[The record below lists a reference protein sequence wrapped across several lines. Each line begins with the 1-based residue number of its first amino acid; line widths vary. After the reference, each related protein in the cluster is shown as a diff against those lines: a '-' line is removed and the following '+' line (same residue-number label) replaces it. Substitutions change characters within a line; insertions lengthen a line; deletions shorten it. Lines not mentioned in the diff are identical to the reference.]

1 MPEYYEI
8 KVRGHLEPAWSSW
21 FAGLEVVPE
30 GEDVTLLRG
39 LLPDQS
45 ALFGLI
51 DRIRDLNLRLV
62 SMIHCPARQPE
73 RNRE

>member
-39 LLPDQS
+39 LLPD
-45 ALFGLI
+45 
-51 DRIRDLNLRLV
+51 
-62 SMIHCPARQPE
+62 
-73 RNRE
+73 